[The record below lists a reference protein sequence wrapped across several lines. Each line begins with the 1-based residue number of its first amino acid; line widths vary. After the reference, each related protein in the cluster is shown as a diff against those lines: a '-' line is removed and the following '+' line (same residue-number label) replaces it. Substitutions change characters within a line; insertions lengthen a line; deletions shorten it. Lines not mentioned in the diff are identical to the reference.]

1 MAMTESSLQDFIAGL
16 PKCELHLHIEGT
28 LEPELKFALAERN
41 GIHLEHST
49 VEEVRAS
56 YNFDS
61 LTTFL
66 VGYYDSMRVLR
77 TAEDFHDLAMA
88 YLARAASQNVRHV
101 EMFFDPQAHT
111 GRGVPFGTVVEG
123 LRRAVLEAHRTH
135 GVHAELIM
143 CFLRDL
149 SAEYAMATLVQAL
162 PYKDWIL
169 GVGLDSDER
178 GHPPEKFAAVFT
190 RARAEGFQLTTHC
203 DIDQPGSIDN
213 IRTVLETIG
222 VDRIDHGT
230 NILEDPALVARVRE
244 EGIGLTCCPV
254 SNVWVTQDMKADEI
268 AELLRAGVRVCVNS
282 DDPAYFAAYIAENFV
297 ALGEK
302 AALSRDEL
310 AQLSRNAFEIAWL
323 PSATRDSYLT
333 EIDEYMASFRTGD

>member
-1 MAMTESSLQDFIAGL
+1 MTAPSLQGFIAGL

-41 GIHLEHST
+41 GIQLEHST

-66 VGYYDSMRVLR
+66 IGYYDSMRVLR
-77 TAEDFHDLAMA
+77 TAEDFHDLAIA
-88 YLARAASQNVRHV
+88 YLIKAASQNVRHV

-111 GRGVPFGTVVEG
+111 GRGIPFGTVVEG
-123 LRRAVLEAHRTH
+123 LRRAVLAANRTH

-143 CFLRDL
+143 CFVRDM
-149 SAEYAMATLVQAL
+149 SAEFAMATLVQAL

-178 GHPPEKFAAVFT
+178 GHPPEKFAAVFA
-190 RARAEGFQLTTHC
+190 RARAEGFQLTMHC
-203 DIDQPGSIDN
+203 DVDQPGSIDN
-213 IRTVLETIG
+213 IRTVLDAIG

-230 NILEDPALVARVRE
+230 NILEDPALVARVRDQ
-244 EGIGLTCCPV
+244 GIGLTCCPV
-254 SNVWVTQDMKADEI
+254 SNVWVTQDMKANEI
-268 AELLRAGVRVCVNS
+268 VALLRAGVRVCINS
-282 DDPAYFAAYIAENFV
+282 DDPAYFAAYIGENFL
-297 ALGEK
+297 ALAEK
-302 AALSRDEL
+302 AELSLDEL

-323 PSATRDSYLT
+323 PSATRDRYLT
-333 EIDEYMASFRTGD
+333 EIDQYVAAL